1 MTNTVFTPISAIPV
15 FYNGSPAVGAKV
27 YFYDAGATTPRSIWT
42 NSDATTASGN
52 PVTSDG
58 NGVIPPIWVSGTGK
72 YRIVINTSTGQL
84 IRTIEGLPGAA
95 PEATVVGGAS
105 SYALTTGDIKWNF
118 DSNEQSGFVILN
130 GQTIGN
136 AGSGAHY
143 ADNALTT
150 LFQYLWARLNN
161 TDAPV
166 SSGRGASG
174 LADFNAGKTMGLPD
188 MRFRCLVGRSG
199 MGNTVSSLA
208 SDYPFAD
215 GVGVFGGANN
225 AVLGTANLPAHTH
238 TGTTGN
244 GAGTIAGFTNGTDG
258 LHGHTGGTA
267 DSAGAHDHPY
277 LQPADVP
284 INTGATSTVT
294 FKATNAAGTTGSSGA
309 HTHTLTIPNTGSGHG
324 HAVSLDP
331 ATHNHPFTT
340 GNGPGSSTR
349 FDVMNPFRTATC
361 YMKT

>member
-1 MTNTVFTPISAIPV
+1 
-15 FYNGSPAVGAKV
+15 
-27 YFYDAGATTPRSIWT
+27 
-42 NSDATTASGN
+42 
-52 PVTSDG
+52 
-58 NGVIPPIWVSGTGK
+58 
-72 YRIVINTSTGQL
+72 
-84 IRTIEGLPGAA
+84 
-95 PEATVVGGAS
+95 
-105 SYALTTGDIKWNF
+105 
-118 DSNEQSGFVILN
+118 
-130 GQTIGN
+130 
-136 AGSGAHY
+136 
-143 ADNALTT
+143 
-150 LFQYLWARLNN
+150 
-161 TDAPV
+161 
-166 SSGRGASG
+166 
-174 LADFNAGKTMGLPD
+174 
-188 MRFRCLVGRSG
+188 
-199 MGNTVSSLA
+199 MGNTISALA
-208 SDYPFAD
+208 ADYAFAD
-215 GVGVFGGANN
+215 NVGVFGGANN
-225 AVLGTANLPAHTH
+225 AVLGTGNLPAHTH

-244 GAGTIAGFTNGTDG
+244 GAGTITGFTNGTDG